1 MQGHVD
7 LDSSREELSGCSLEF
22 ALGRVGEGRLL
33 EATGDRSPREM
44 ASGRASF
51 TTFAVEMV
59 RGYRIRLIWY
69 LSFYP
74 ILSPERKMLANNF
87 CMSVLLCSCWCFL
100 AILERGLAAVH
111 CTHIFVS

>member
-33 EATGDRSPREM
+33 EATGDRSPRQM
-44 ASGRASF
+44 TSGRASF

-59 RGYRIRLIWY
+59 RGYRIRLIWD

-74 ILSPERKMLANNF
+74 ILSPERKM
-87 CMSVLLCSCWCFL
+87 SVDVF
-100 AILERGLAAVH
+100 A
-111 CTHIFVS
+111 

>member
-44 ASGRASF
+44 ASGRAAFAAF
-51 TTFAVEMV
+51 TVAMV
-59 RGYRIRLIWY
+59 RGYRIRLIWD

-74 ILSPERKMLANNF
+74 ILSPERKM
-87 CMSVLLCSCWCFL
+87 SVDVF
-100 AILERGLAAVH
+100 A
-111 CTHIFVS
+111 

>member
-51 TTFAVEMV
+51 ATFTVAMV
-59 RGYRIRLIWY
+59 RGYRIRLIWC
-69 LSFYP
+69 LSLYP
-74 ILSPERKMLANNF
+74 ILSPEKKMLANNF
-87 CMSVLLCSCWCFL
+87 CMSVLLCSC
-100 AILERGLAAVH
+100 
-111 CTHIFVS
+111 

>member
-44 ASGRASF
+44 TSGRASF
-51 TTFAVEMV
+51 TTLAVEMV
-59 RGYRIRLIWY
+59 RGYRIRLIWD

-74 ILSPERKMLANNF
+74 ILSPERKM
-87 CMSVLLCSCWCFL
+87 SVDVF
-100 AILERGLAAVH
+100 A
-111 CTHIFVS
+111 

>member
-44 ASGRASF
+44 TSGHARFATF
-51 TTFAVEMV
+51 TVGDGARLQNPAYMV
-59 RGYRIRLIWY
+59 SLV
-69 LSFYP
+69 LPYP
-74 ILSPERKMLANNF
+74 FS
-87 CMSVLLCSCWCFL
+87 
-100 AILERGLAAVH
+100 
-111 CTHIFVS
+111 

>member
-7 LDSSREELSGCSLEF
+7 PDSSREELSGCSLEF

-33 EATGDRSPREM
+33 EATGDRGPREM
-44 ASGRASF
+44 ASGRAAFAAF
-51 TTFAVEMV
+51 TVAMV
-59 RGYRIRLIWY
+59 RGYRIRLIWD

-87 CMSVLLCSCWCFL
+87 CMNVLLCSCWCFL
-100 AILERGLAAVH
+100 AILECGLAAVH
-111 CTHIFVS
+111 CTRILAS

>member
-44 ASGRASF
+44 TSGRASF

-74 ILSPERKMLANNF
+74 ILSPERKM
-87 CMSVLLCSCWCFL
+87 SVDVF
-100 AILERGLAAVH
+100 A
-111 CTHIFVS
+111 

>member
-44 ASGRASF
+44 TSGRASF

-59 RGYRIRLIWY
+59 RGYRIRLIWD

-74 ILSPERKMLANNF
+74 ILSPERKM
-87 CMSVLLCSCWCFL
+87 SVDVF
-100 AILERGLAAVH
+100 A
-111 CTHIFVS
+111 

>member
-7 LDSSREELSGCSLEF
+7 LDSSREEFSGCSLEF
-22 ALGRVGEGRLL
+22 AFSRVGEGRLL

-44 ASGRASF
+44 TSGRASF

-74 ILSPERKMLANNF
+74 ILSPEKKMSADVF
-87 CMSVLLCSCWCFL
+87 CVSVVLCSSRCF
-100 AILERGLAAVH
+100 
-111 CTHIFVS
+111 S

>member
-44 ASGRASF
+44 ASGRAPSPLSRWRWCEV
-51 TTFAVEMV
+51 TESGLYGVSRST
-59 RGYRIRLIWY
+59 
-69 LSFYP
+69 LSF
-74 ILSPERKMLANNF
+74 
-87 CMSVLLCSCWCFL
+87 LLRGKCSQIIS
-100 AILERGLAAVH
+100 A
-111 CTHIFVS
+111 

>member
-44 ASGRASF
+44 TSGRASF

-59 RGYRIRLIWY
+59 RGYRIRLIGD

-74 ILSPERKMLANNF
+74 ILSPERKM
-87 CMSVLLCSCWCFL
+87 SVDVF
-100 AILERGLAAVH
+100 A
-111 CTHIFVS
+111 